1 VTGVLL
7 KVEGAGNDFVLG
19 SGGWASRL
27 VGDTDLVARL
37 CHRRTGLGA
46 DGVLAVHVVA
56 TDRVRLIYRN
66 ADGSLARFCGN
77 GTRCAARV
85 AVERLGVK
93 ERLVVETDWATI
105 PAEVVGSAV
114 CLELPPVAGPP
125 VTVALD
131 AGGRVWNGT
140 LLEIG
145 VPHLVVE
152 VGDLESID
160 PARLGP
166 PLRRHGA
173 LGPEGANVNF
183 VVRTGEGDVGLRTF
197 ERGVE
202 GETLCCGSGVV
213 AAAVWEMATGGQ
225 RRVLV
230 RPRSGDELT
239 VEALGE
245 PLSGALQL
253 TGPTRII
260 ADIKPTDEILRT

>member
-1 VTGVLL
+1 
-7 KVEGAGNDFVLG
+7 
-19 SGGWASRL
+19 
-27 VGDTDLVARL
+27 
-37 CHRRTGLGA
+37 
-46 DGVLAVHVVA
+46 
-56 TDRVRLIYRN
+56 
-66 ADGSLARFCGN
+66 
-77 GTRCAARV
+77 
-85 AVERLGVK
+85 
-93 ERLVVETDWATI
+93 LVVETDWAAI

-114 CLELPPVAGPP
+114 RLELPPVAGPP

-131 AGGRVWNGT
+131 AGGRIWNGT

-152 VGDLESID
+152 VGDLESTD

-166 PLRRHGA
+166 PLRRQDA

-183 VVRTGEGDVGLRTF
+183 VVRTGEGDLGLRTF

-213 AAAVWEMATGGQ
+213 AAAVWEMATGGR

-230 RPRSGDELT
+230 RARSGDELT
-239 VEALGE
+239 VEALDE

-260 ADIKPTDEILRT
+260 ADIKPTDEMLQT